1 MHKIAVAL
9 MLFWSSLASAGV
21 LNVEFKFTPYTGDLK
36 EDHVQTVPGKA
47 QVFINNVLLAEQEV
61 GKEMVPVLFDEREI
75 APSVWVPAASLGPV
89 LRNGKN
95 AIRIEFQPSDVK
107 APYRAQFSWASVMDQ
122 STEEETSSGTTKST
136 NQSGEGMDAKQ
147 ATGKVVFERD
157 FVADFAAD
165 LPWHHYPPITA
176 LSDADRRQLAELLTA
191 RAGPFKPGF
200 ADIYRSLEGKEG
212 LQVAEIKKA
221 KCLDKAYAAGIR
233 VAAPTFEQLDF
244 VVTGGPEV
252 LVQRKGGALYDLGGP
267 KAFERIKDDETQMC
281 AGVVLS
287 IVYPPHL
294 AFVRTP
300 AGAWEVVY

>member
-1 MHKIAVAL
+1 MHKVAVAL
-9 MLFWSSLASAGV
+9 MLCWSSLASAGV

-36 EDHVQTVPGKA
+36 QDHVETVPGKA
-47 QVFINNVLLAEQEV
+47 QVFINNVLMADQEV
-61 GKEMVPVLFDEREI
+61 GKEMVPVLFDDREI
-75 APSVWVPAASLGPV
+75 APAVWVPVESLGPV
-89 LRNGKN
+89 LRKGNNK
-95 AIRIEFQPSDVK
+95 IRIEFQPSDAK
-107 APYRAQFSWASVMDQ
+107 APYHAQLSWASVMDQ
-122 STEEETSSGTTKST
+122 STEEESASGTVKST
-136 NQSGEGMDAKQ
+136 NQSGEGTDAKQ

-165 LPWHHYPPITA
+165 LPWHHDPPITA
-176 LSDADRRQLAELLTA
+176 LSDADKHQLAELVTA
-191 RAGPFKPGF
+191 RAGPFEPGF

-212 LQVAEIKKA
+212 IRVAEIKKA

-252 LVQRKGGALYDLGGP
+252 LVQRKSGALYDLGGP
-267 KAFERIKDDETQMC
+267 KAFERIKGDETQMC
-281 AGVVLS
+281 AGVALS
-287 IVYPPHL
+287 IAYPPHL

>member
-1 MHKIAVAL
+1 MHKIAAAL
-9 MLFWSSLASAGV
+9 MLTWSSLASAAV

-47 QVFINNVLLAEQEV
+47 QVFINNVQITEQEV
-61 GKEMVPVLFDEREI
+61 RKETVPVLFDEREV
-75 APSVWVPAASLGPV
+75 APSIWVPVQSLGPV
-89 LRNGKN
+89 LRKGKN
-95 AIRIEFQPSDVK
+95 SIRIDFQPSNVK
-107 APYRAQFSWASVMDQ
+107 APYHAQLSWASVMDQ
-122 STEEETSSGTTKST
+122 STEEETSSGTIKST

-176 LSDADRRQLAELLTA
+176 LSDADKHQLAELVTA

-200 ADIYRSLEGKEG
+200 ADIYRSLEGKEEIR
-212 LQVAEIKKA
+212 VAEIKKA

-233 VAAPTFEQLDF
+233 VAAPTFEELDF
-244 VVTGGPEV
+244 AVTGSPEV
-252 LVQRKGGALYDLGGP
+252 LVQRKGGALYDLGGS
-267 KAFERIKDDETQMC
+267 KAFERIKDGETQMC
-281 AGVVLS
+281 AAVALS
-287 IVYPPHL
+287 IAYPPHL

>member
-1 MHKIAVAL
+1 MHKIAAAL
-9 MLFWSSLASAGV
+9 VLAWSTLASAEV

-36 EDHVQTVPGKA
+36 QDQVQTVPGQA
-47 QVFINNVLLAEQEV
+47 QVFINNVLMAEQEV

-89 LRNGKN
+89 LRKGKN
-95 AIRIEFQPSDVK
+95 SIRIEFQPSDGK

-122 STEEETSSGTTKST
+122 STEEETSSGTTKSS

-157 FVADFAAD
+157 FVANFATD
-165 LPWHHYPPITA
+165 LPWHHDPPITA
-176 LSDADRRQLAELLTA
+176 LSDADRHQLAELVAA
-191 RAGPFKPGF
+191 RAGPFKPNF

-233 VAAPTFEQLDF
+233 VAAPSFEQLEF

-267 KAFERIKDDETQMC
+267 KAFERIKDVETQMC

-287 IVYPPHL
+287 IAYPPHL

-300 AGAWEVVY
+300 AGAWEVAY

>member
-36 EDHVQTVPGKA
+36 QDHVETVPGQA
-47 QVFINNVLLAEQEV
+47 QVFINNVLMADQEV
-61 GKEMVPVLFDEREI
+61 GKEMVPVLFDDREI
-75 APSVWVPAASLGPV
+75 APSVWVPVDSLGPA
-89 LRNGKN
+89 LRKGKN
-95 AIRIEFQPSDVK
+95 SIRIEFQPSDAK
-107 APYRAQFSWASVMDQ
+107 APYQAQFSWASVMDQ
-122 STEEETSSGTTKST
+122 STEEETSAGATKST
-136 NQSGEGMDAKQ
+136 NQSGEGIDAKQ
-147 ATGKVVFERD
+147 ATGKVAFERE

-176 LSDADRRQLAELLTA
+176 LSDADKHRLAELVTA
-191 RAGPFKPGF
+191 RAGPFKPNF
-200 ADIYRSLEGKEG
+200 TEIYQSLEGKEG
-212 LQVAEIKKA
+212 IRVAEIKKA

-252 LVQRKGGALYDLGGP
+252 LVQRKSGALYDLGGP
-267 KAFERIKDDETQMC
+267 KAFERIKGDETQMC
-281 AGVVLS
+281 AGVALS
-287 IVYPPHL
+287 IAYPPHL

-300 AGAWEVVY
+300 AGAWELVY

>member
-1 MHKIAVAL
+1 MHKIAAAL
-9 MLFWSSLASAGV
+9 MLTWSSLASAGV

-47 QVFINNVLLAEQEV
+47 QLFINNALMAEQDV
-61 GKEMVPVLFDEREI
+61 GKEMVPVLFDDREI
-75 APSVWVPAASLGPV
+75 APSLWVPAASLGPV
-89 LRNGKN
+89 LRKGKN
-95 AIRIEFQPSDVK
+95 SIRIEFQPSDVK
-107 APYRAQFSWASVMDQ
+107 APYHAQLSWASVMDQ
-122 STEEETSSGTTKST
+122 STEEATSSGTIKST

-165 LPWHHYPPITA
+165 LPWHHDPPITA
-176 LSDADRRQLAELLTA
+176 LSDADKHQLAELVTA

-212 LQVAEIKKA
+212 IRVAEIKKA

-267 KAFERIKDDETQMC
+267 DAFGRIKDDEMQMC
-281 AGVVLS
+281 AGVALS
-287 IVYPPHL
+287 IAYPPHL

>member
-1 MHKIAVAL
+1 MHKIAAAL
-9 MLFWSSLASAGV
+9 MLTWSSLASAAV

-47 QVFINNVLLAEQEV
+47 QVFINNVQIAEQEV
-61 GKEMVPVLFDEREI
+61 RKETVPVLFDEREV
-75 APSVWVPAASLGPV
+75 APSIWVPVQSLGPL
-89 LRNGKN
+89 LRKGKN
-95 AIRIEFQPSDVK
+95 SIRIEFQPRNIK
-107 APYRAQFSWASVMDQ
+107 APYHAQLSWASVMDQ
-122 STEEETSSGTTKST
+122 STEEETSSGTIKST

-165 LPWHHYPPITA
+165 LPWHHFPPIAA
-176 LSDADRRQLAELLTA
+176 LSDTDKHQLAELVTA
-191 RAGPFKPGF
+191 RAGAFKPGF
-200 ADIYRSLEGKEG
+200 ADIYRSFEGKEG
-212 LQVAEIKKA
+212 IRVAEIKQA

-233 VAAPTFEQLDF
+233 VAAPSFEKLDF
-244 VVTGGPEV
+244 AITGSPEV
-252 LVQRKGGALYDLGGP
+252 LVQRKGGALYDLGGS

-281 AGVVLS
+281 AGMALS
-287 IVYPPHL
+287 IAYPPHL

>member
-1 MHKIAVAL
+1 MHKIAAAL
-9 MLFWSSLASAGV
+9 ILTWSSLASAAV

-36 EDHVQTVPGKA
+36 EDHVETVAGKG
-47 QVFINNVLLAEQEV
+47 QVFINNVLIADQDV
-61 GKEMVPVLFDEREI
+61 RKELVPVLFDEREV
-75 APSVWVPAASLGPV
+75 APSIWVPVQSLGPV
-89 LRNGKN
+89 LRKGKN
-95 AIRIEFQPSDVK
+95 SIRIEFQPSDKK
-107 APYRAQFSWASVMDQ
+107 APNHAQHSWASVMDE
-122 STEEETSSGTTKST
+122 STEEETSSGATKST
-136 NQSGEGMDAKQ
+136 NQSGEGIDSKQ
-147 ATGKVVFERD
+147 ATGKIVFERE

-165 LPWHHYPPITA
+165 LPWHHSPPITA
-176 LSDADRRQLAELLTA
+176 LSDADKLQLAELVTA

-212 LQVAEIKKA
+212 IRVAEIKKA

-267 KAFERIKDDETQMC
+267 ESFDRIKDDEMQMC
-281 AGVVLS
+281 AGVALS
-287 IVYPPHL
+287 IAYPPHL